1 MTTTKRAAPRKKR
14 SSSRRSWLGII
25 IVVFLMLFVT
35 VALAGSSMVY
45 YVLLKEL
52 PSIAALKD
60 YRPSITTRV
69 YADNNELIDEFF
81 LEDRKVIK
89 YEEIPKIVIQAF
101 IAAEDARFFQHSG
114 FDMQSMSR
122 AFFKN
127 LEAGRIVQGGSTIT
141 QQVAKALYL
150 SPEKSYMRKI
160 KEALLAYKIDR
171 YLTKE
176 EIITLYL
183 NHIYLGHGTYGVEA
197 AAQGYFGKSAR
208 DMTVPEAAMLA
219 GLPKAPSSYSPYLH
233 PERAYQRQA
242 YVLNRMLEDG
252 YLTQPEKDRAIST
265 VIKLRSIKPK
275 DKVAA
280 YFIENIRRYIQ
291 EKYGSDILYKEGLEV
306 YTTLNIQMQK
316 AARDAVE
323 QGLKEMEERENYDKG
338 QVQGALFAMDSK
350 TGAIR
355 AMVGG
360 RNFQRSEFNRA
371 TQSRRQPGSAF
382 KPLIYTAAFDK
393 GMTPATVIVDAPIVY
408 PDPQQP
414 DGVWKPQNFDQ
425 KFHGPTTLHNAL
437 IHSRNIITIKILEE
451 IGVDYAASY
460 AANMGITSPLYR
472 TLSMALGTSGVTLQE
487 LVRAYGVLANAGKR
501 VEPYFIKKIVDR
513 TGHVFEEAQPKS
525 EQVIDPR
532 IAFMSSYVLQDVV
545 ESGTGQRVKKLGR
558 PVAGKTGTT
567 DDTRDAWFM
576 GFTPSLVAGVWVGFD
591 QERSMGKLEVGGR
604 AAAPIWLYF
613 AEKALEGSPTETF
626 PVPEGIVFVRV
637 DPKTG
642 VPAKPSNRAAIFEC
656 FLEGTTPEDA
666 ETIDPANLPGAA
678 PRTDTSPDL

>member
-1 MTTTKRAAPRKKR
+1 MTAKRPAPRRRR
-14 SSSRRSWLGII
+14 SSSRRSFLGVI
-25 IVVFLMLFVT
+25 IVSALVVFVGA
-35 VALAGSSMVY
+35 ALAGTSLVY
-45 YVLLKEL
+45 YILLKEL

-60 YRPSITTRV
+60 YRPSLTTRV

-101 IAAEDARFFQHSG
+101 VASEDARFFQHGG
-114 FDMQSMSR
+114 FDMQSISR

-127 LEAGRIVQGGSTIT
+127 IEAGKIVQGGSTIT
-141 QQVAKALYL
+141 QQVAKSLYL
-150 SPEKSYMRKI
+150 SSERSYMRKI

-208 DMTVPEAAMLA
+208 NLTLPEAALLA

-233 PERAYQRQA
+233 PDRAYQRQA

-252 YLTQPEKDRAIST
+252 YISEAEKSRALST
-265 VIKLRSIKPK
+265 PVKFRSIKPREK
-275 DKVAA
+275 IAA

-291 EKYGSDILYKEGLEV
+291 EKYGSDVLYKEGLEV
-306 YTTLNIQMQK
+306 YTTLNIQMQM
-316 AARDAVE
+316 AARNAVE
-323 QGLKEMEERENYDKG
+323 QGLQEMEEREKYEKG
-338 QVQGALFAMDSK
+338 KVQGALLAMEAK

-360 RNFQRSEFNRA
+360 RDFQRSEFNRA

-393 GMTPATVIVDAPIVY
+393 GMTPATVLVDSPIIY

-414 DGVWKPQNFDQ
+414 DGVWKPQNFDM
-425 KFHGPTTLHNAL
+425 KFLGPTTLHNAL

-460 AANMGITSPLYR
+460 AANMGITSPISR
-472 TLSMALGTSGVTLQE
+472 NLSLALGTSGVTLQE
-487 LVRAYGVLANAGKR
+487 LVRAYGVLANGGKR
-501 VEPYFIKKIVDR
+501 VQPYFIKKIVDR
-513 TGHVFEEAQPKS
+513 TGHVFEEAQPRE

-532 IAFMSSYVLQDVV
+532 IAFMTSYVMQDVV
-545 ESGTGQRVKKLGR
+545 ESGTGQRVRKLGR

-591 QERSMGKLEVGGR
+591 QERSMGRLEVGGR

-613 AEKALEGSPTETF
+613 AEKALQGTPVELF
-626 PVPEGIVFVRV
+626 PVPEGIVFMRV

-642 VPAKPSNRAAIFEC
+642 APAGPSHRGAIYEC
-656 FLEGTTPEDA
+656 FLEGTTPDDA
-666 ETIDPANLPGAA
+666 ETIEPVNLPAGA
-678 PRTDTSPDL
+678 RRLDTESSS

>member
-1 MTTTKRAAPRKKR
+1 MTVKRSAPRKRR
-14 SSSRRSWLGII
+14 SSSRHSLLGII
-25 IVVFLMLFVT
+25 IVAILVLFVGA
-35 VALAGSSMVY
+35 ALAGTSLVY
-45 YVLLKEL
+45 YMLLKEL

-89 YEEIPKIVIQAF
+89 YEDIPKMVIQAF
-101 IAAEDARFFQHSG
+101 VASEDARFFQHGG

-127 LEAGRIVQGGSTIT
+127 VEAGKIVQGGSTIT
-141 QQVAKALYL
+141 QQVAKSLYL
-150 SPEKSYMRKI
+150 SPEKSYLRKI

-208 DMTVPEAAMLA
+208 NLTVPEAALLA
-219 GLPKAPSSYSPYLH
+219 GLPKAPSNYSPYLH
-233 PERAYQRQA
+233 PDRAYQRQA
-242 YVLNRMLEDG
+242 YVLNRMFEDG
-252 YLTQPEKDRAIST
+252 YISEQEKNRALST
-265 VIKLRSIKPK
+265 PVKLRSIKPK
-275 DKVAA
+275 DKIAP

-291 EKYGSDILYKEGLEV
+291 EKYGSDVLYKEGLEV

-323 QGLKEMEERENYDKG
+323 QGLKEMEERENYEKG
-338 QVQGALFAMDSK
+338 KVQGALFAMESK

-360 RNFQRSEFNRA
+360 RDFLRSEFNRA

-425 KFHGPTTLHNAL
+425 KFLGPTTLHNAL
-437 IHSRNIITIKILEE
+437 IHSRNIITIKVLEE
-451 IGVDYAASY
+451 IGVDYAAAY
-460 AANMGITSPLYR
+460 ATNMGISSPLSR
-472 TLSMALGTSGVTLQE
+472 NLSMALGTSGVTLQE
-487 LVRAYGVLANAGKR
+487 LVRSYGVLANEGKR
-501 VEPYFIKKIVDR
+501 VQPFFIKKIVDR
-513 TGHVFEEAQPKS
+513 TGHVFEE
-525 EQVIDPR
+525 
-532 IAFMSSYVLQDVV
+532 
-545 ESGTGQRVKKLGR
+545 T
-558 PVAGKTGTT
+558 
-567 DDTRDAWFM
+567 
-576 GFTPSLVAGVWVGFD
+576 
-591 QERSMGKLEVGGR
+591 
-604 AAAPIWLYF
+604 
-613 AEKALEGSPTETF
+613 
-626 PVPEGIVFVRV
+626 
-637 DPKTG
+637 
-642 VPAKPSNRAAIFEC
+642 
-656 FLEGTTPEDA
+656 
-666 ETIDPANLPGAA
+666 
-678 PRTDTSPDL
+678 

>member
-1 MTTTKRAAPRKKR
+1 MTPVKR
-14 SSSRRSWLGII
+14 SSRRSGKRSWRSYVGTI
-25 IVVFLMLFVT
+25 IVTILAIFIVT
-35 VALAGSSMVY
+35 ALAGSSLLY
-45 YVLLKEL
+45 YLLLKEL

-69 YADNNELIDEFF
+69 YAENNELIDEFF

-89 YEEIPKIVIQAF
+89 YENIPKIVINAF
-101 IAAEDARFFQHSG
+101 VASEDARFFQHKG

-127 LEAGRIVQGGSTIT
+127 IEAGKIVQGGSTIT

-150 SPEKSYMRKI
+150 SSERSYIRKLR
-160 KEALLAYKIDR
+160 EALLAYKIDK

-183 NHIYLGHGTYGVEA
+183 NHIYLGHGTYGIEA
-197 AAQGYFGKSAR
+197 AAQGYFGK
-208 DMTVPEAAMLA
+208 TTQELTLGEAALLA
-219 GLPKAPSSYSPYLH
+219 GLPKAPSSYSPYVH
-233 PERAYQRQA
+233 PDKAYQRQA

-252 YLTQPEKDRAIST
+252 HISQADRDRALA
-265 VIKLRSIKPK
+265 VKLQFRSIKPK
-275 DKVAA
+275 DKIAP

-291 EKYGSDILYKEGLEV
+291 EKYGSDVLYKEGLEV
-306 YTTLNIQMQK
+306 YTTLNIQMQM
-316 AARDAVE
+316 AAREAVE
-323 QGLKEMEERENYDKG
+323 QGLREMEERENYEKG
-338 QVQGALFAMDSK
+338 LVQGALFAMDSK

-360 RNFQRSEFNRA
+360 RDFQRSEFNRA
-371 TQSRRQPGSAF
+371 TQSKRQPGSAF

-393 GMTPATVIVDAPIVY
+393 GMTPSTVLIDSPIVY
-408 PDPQQP
+408 PDPAQP
-414 DGVWKPQNFDQ
+414 DGVWKPKNFDG
-425 KFHGPTTLHNAL
+425 KFLGPTTMHNAL

-451 IGVDYAASY
+451 IGVDYAVSY
-460 AANMGITSPLYR
+460 AANMGITSPLSR
-472 TLSMALGTSGVTLQE
+472 NLSLALGTAGVTLQE
-487 LVRAYGVLANAGKR
+487 LVRAYGVLANEGKR
-501 VEPYFIKKIVDR
+501 ATPFFIKKIVDR
-513 TGHVFEEAQPKS
+513 TGHVFEETQPKV

-532 IAFMSSYVLQDVV
+532 IAFMTSYVMQDVV

-567 DDTRDAWFM
+567 DETRDAWFM

-591 QERSMGKLEVGGR
+591 QERSLGRLEVGGR

-613 AEKALEGSPTETF
+613 AEKALQGTPVEVF
-626 PVPEGIVFVRV
+626 PVPEGIVFIKV

-642 VPAKPSNRAAIFEC
+642 TPAKASAKGTIFEC
-656 FLEGTTPEDA
+656 FLEGTLPENVKP
-666 ETIDPANLPGAA
+666 IDPADLPEGVFKFDMD
-678 PRTDTSPDL
+678 PNF

>member
-1 MTTTKRAAPRKKR
+1 MTVKRPAPRKRR
-14 SSSRRSWLGII
+14 SSSRHSLLGII
-25 IVVFLMLFVT
+25 IVAILVLFVT
-35 VALAGSSMVY
+35 VALAGTSLFY

-89 YEEIPKIVIQAF
+89 YEDIPKIVIQAF
-101 IAAEDARFFQHSG
+101 VASEDARFFQHSG

-141 QQVAKALYL
+141 QQVAKSLYL
-150 SPEKSYMRKI
+150 SPEKSYIRKI

-208 DMTVPEAAMLA
+208 NLSLPEAAMLA
-219 GLPKAPSSYSPYLH
+219 GLPKAPGNYSPYLH

-252 YLTQPEKDRAIST
+252 YLTRRERDRALST

-275 DKVAA
+275 EKIAA

-291 EKYGSDILYKEGLEV
+291 EKYGSDVLYKEGLEV
-306 YTTLNIQMQK
+306 YTTLSIQMQK

-323 QGLKEMEERENYDKG
+323 QGLREMEEREKYEKG
-338 QVQGALFAMDSK
+338 KVQGALFAMESK

-360 RNFQRSEFNRA
+360 RDFQRSEFNRA

-414 DGVWKPQNFDQ
+414 DGVWKPRNFDE
-425 KFHGPTTLHNAL
+425 KFLGPTTLHNAL
-437 IHSRNIITIKILEE
+437 IHSRNIITIKVLEE
-451 IGVDYAASY
+451 IGVDYAAAY
-460 AANMGITSPLYR
+460 ATNLGISSPLSR
-472 TLSMALGTSGVTLQE
+472 NLSMALGTSGVTLQE
-487 LVRAYGVLANAGKR
+487 LVRAYGVLANEGKR
-501 VEPYFIKKIVDR
+501 VQPFFIKKIVDR
-513 TGHVFEEAQPKS
+513 TGHVFEETQPKV

-532 IAFMSSYVLQDVV
+532 IAFMTSYVMQDVV

-591 QERSMGKLEVGGR
+591 QERPMGRQEVGGR

-613 AEKALEGSPTETF
+613 AEKALQGTPVEVF
-626 PVPEGIVFVRV
+626 PVPDGIVFMKV

-642 VPAKPSNRAAIFEC
+642 APAKPSNRGAIFEC

-666 ETIDPANLPGAA
+666 ETIDPANLPGGVH
-678 PRTDTSPDL
+678 RFDTDPNF